1 MPTLAPLMSHLPPSA
16 SPLAVVQDIPFNR
29 LVADSRQ
36 VQAGDVFLLLKS
48 QHPNAKEDK
57 DALLGYIKSVKDR
70 AAFVICEYDWDRETT
85 QALGVSVV
93 CVPLVRQFLGD
104 LLRHVLFYDTP
115 MPQVVAVTGTNGKT
129 TISQLIAQLMSLVG
143 KQALVLGTAGNGLW
157 PTLSPSTHTTLQVTE
172 LFYTLQTYQSADVVA
187 LEASSHGLHQDR
199 LQGVPVSVAIFSNL
213 SQDHLDYHQSMEAYA
228 CAKAKLFDK
237 NYFTSLTYAIINVDD
252 PFGQTLA
259 CQDTTGVTVWR
270 YSLTDPKADFFAKD
284 IEQTANGSR
293 FCLVTP
299 KGSVVVDS
307 PLLGY
312 FNIANVVA
320 SIAAVQALGVDLSLA
335 ATQVGKLQGAK
346 GRMQQVPSRSG
357 QFMVDYAH
365 TPDAL
370 EQVLVSLRGHC
381 VGRLWVVFGCGGD
394 RDKTK
399 RPLMADI
406 AIKHADGVVFT
417 SDNPRFEAPEAILAD
432 MTANLTDRAVV
443 IPNREEAIFYAVE
456 HACDDD
462 VVVVAGK
469 GHETYQEINGVR
481 YDFDDVQVLTN
492 ALTHFGKEVL

>member
-1 MPTLAPLMSHLPPSA
+1 MSTLAPLIPKLPPGA
-16 SPLAVVQDIPFNR
+16 KPLQAVQHIPFHR

-36 VQAGDVFLLLKS
+36 VMMGDVFLLLKS
-48 QHPNAKEDK
+48 QDPNAKEDK
-57 DALLGYIKSVKDR
+57 EALMGYIKSVKDR
-70 AAFVICEYDWDRETT
+70 AAFVICEYDWNNETT

-93 CVPLVRQFLGD
+93 CVPFVRQFLGD
-104 LLRHVLFYDTP
+104 MLRYVLFDDTP
-115 MPQVVAVTGTNGKT
+115 IPPVVAVTGTNGKT
-129 TISQLIAQLMSLVG
+129 TISQLVAQLVALAG

-157 PTLSPSTHTTLQVTE
+157 PVLSPSTHTTLQVTE
-172 LFYTLQTYQSADVVA
+172 LFYALHKHKNADVVA
-187 LEASSHGLHQDR
+187 LEASSHGLHQGR
-199 LQGVPVSVAIFSNL
+199 LQGVPVTVAIFSNL
-213 SQDHLDYHQSMEAYA
+213 SQDHLDYHRSMEEYA
-228 CAKAKLFDK
+228 GAKARLFGADVAP
-237 NYFTSLTYAIINVDD
+237 SDAIINIDD
-252 PFGQTLA
+252 PFGKTLTA
-259 CQDTTGVTVWR
+259 NVAKDTTVWR
-270 YSLTDPKADFFAKD
+270 YSLTDPTADFFAKD
-284 IEQTANGSR
+284 IEQTASGSR
-293 FCLVTP
+293 FRLVTP
-299 KGSVVVDS
+299 KGVVAVDS
-307 PLLGY
+307 PLLGH
-312 FNIANVVA
+312 FNVANVVA
-320 SIAAVQALGVDLSLA
+320 SMAAVWTLGFDLSKM

-346 GRMQQVPSRSG
+346 GRMQQVPSSSG

-432 MTANLTDRAVV
+432 MTANLTGCAVV